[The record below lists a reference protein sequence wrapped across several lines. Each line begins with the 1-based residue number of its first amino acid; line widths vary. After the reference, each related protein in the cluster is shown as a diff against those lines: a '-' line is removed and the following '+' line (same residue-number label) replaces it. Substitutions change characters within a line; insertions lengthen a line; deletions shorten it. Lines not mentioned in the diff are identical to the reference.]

1 MLLWR
6 SLTEKSLS
14 PKLVGKMRRY
24 RLSRGEGV
32 LSFQG
37 ELLAYHRHADQQ
49 DAPEYPGV
57 SHLLTLALFRTKKG
71 RFVIYYIVDYP
82 DNEHLFGQHQYVT
95 HLPEFA
101 DVSRFVGSMAY
112 INAEPFRTKVI
123 ADATA
128 RLSPP
133 A

>member
-1 MLLWR
+1 MLWWPA
-6 SLTEKSLS
+6 LTEKSFS
-14 PKLVGKMRRY
+14 PKLVGKIRRY
-24 RLSRGEGV
+24 RLTRGEGV

-37 ELLAYHRHADQQ
+37 ELLAYHRHADQE
-49 DAPEYPGV
+49 DAPDYPGV

-71 RFVIYYIVDYP
+71 RFVVYYIVDYP
-82 DNEHLFGQHQYVT
+82 DNEHLFGQHQYAT

-101 DVSRFVGSMAY
+101 DVARFVAAMAY
-112 INAEPFRTKVI
+112 INAESFRSKVI

-128 RLSPP
+128 RLSPS

>member
-24 RLSRGEGV
+24 RLTRGEGV

-37 ELLAYHRHADQQ
+37 ELLAYHRHADQE

-82 DNEHLFGQHQYVT
+82 DNEHLCGQHQYVT
-95 HLPEFA
+95 HLPDFS

-112 INAEPFRTKVI
+112 INAQPFCTKVI

-128 RLSPP
+128 RLSPSV
-133 A
+133 

>member
-6 SLTEKSLS
+6 TLTEKSLS

-24 RLSRGEGV
+24 HLTRGEGV

-37 ELLAYHRHADQQ
+37 ELLAYHRHVDQE
-49 DAPEYPGV
+49 DAPDYPGV
-57 SHLLTLALFRTKKG
+57 SHLITLALFRTKKG
-71 RFVIYYIVDYP
+71 RFVVYYIVEYP

-101 DVSRFVGSMAY
+101 DVTRFVAAMAY
-112 INAEPFRTKVI
+112 INVEPFRTKVI
-123 ADATA
+123 SEATT
-128 RLSPP
+128 RLSPS

>member
-6 SLTEKSLS
+6 TLTEKSLS

-24 RLSRGEGV
+24 RLTRGEGV

-37 ELLAYHRHADQQ
+37 ELLAYHRHAEQE
-49 DAPEYPGV
+49 DAPGYPGV
-57 SHLLTLALFRTKKG
+57 SHLITLAIFRTRKG
-71 RFVIYYIVDYP
+71 RFVVYYIVEYP

-95 HLPEFA
+95 HLPEFG
-101 DVSRFVGSMAY
+101 DVTRFVAAMAY
-112 INAEPFRTKVI
+112 INVEPFRTKVI
-123 ADATA
+123 SEATA
-128 RLSPP
+128 RLSPS